1 MSNPG
6 DIDDE
11 VRHHEEDA
19 LEREFERS
27 PQIRRGP
34 EPGTFA
40 FTARLLVEAGITD
53 GDEADRWKDEMK
65 EMDL

>member
-1 MSNPG
+1 MDKPS

-27 PQIRRGP
+27 PRVRRDP
-34 EPGTFA
+34 RPGTFA
-40 FTARLLVEAGITD
+40 FTARALVEAGIMG

-65 EMDL
+65 ETGQ